1 VSAGVA
7 VRCRHESAANW
18 TRRCDCA
25 LYAAKQA
32 GRNSVQAAVACAIAS
47 PFEQEITMTAD
58 RTADA
63 PHASRSKKRVR
74 QLLRAGGVAILAL
87 AASACDQDDMTTT
100 ATPTAPSTATSTT
113 TTPTLSPGTQAMYA
127 QFGNGVT
134 VAFEGGAV
142 VINTTSTPDHNSP
155 YWGVGHPR
163 YEAPHAG
170 MAPNPHRIV
179 AQRVTFR
186 IPASPAMAA
195 PSDTPLG
202 PIGVSVN
209 GVVFF
214 NQYAAMRQPLT
225 FEIVSFDRFNGHPN
239 PSNQYH
245 YHFEPL
251 SLTES
256 SRGRLI
262 GVLLDGFPVYGPIE
276 SDGRTPIDLDSCNGH
291 TAATP
296 EFAAGVYHYHTTTAV
311 PYISGCFRGTP
322 GTVQ

>member
-1 VSAGVA
+1 ME
-7 VRCRHESAANW
+7 RHRADPVLQSV
-18 TRRCDCA
+18 DGD
-25 LYAAKQA
+25 A
-32 GRNSVQAAVACAIAS
+32 GRNAVQPAVACAIPS
-47 PFEQEITMTAD
+47 PFEQEKITMTAE
-58 RTADA
+58 RHT
-63 PHASRSKKRVR
+63 PRASRSKKRVR
-74 QLLRAGGVAILAL
+74 QLLRAGGVAMLAL
-87 AASACDQDDMTTT
+87 AASACDQEDVTTVS
-100 ATPTAPSTATSTT
+100 PTAPSATTTT
-113 TTPTLSPGTQAMYA
+113 TTPTPATSAGTQAMYS
-127 QFGNGVT
+127 QFGNGIT

-142 VINTTSTPDHNSP
+142 VINTVSTPDHNSP
-155 YWGVGHPR
+155 YWGVGHAR

-179 AQRVTFR
+179 AQRLTFR
-186 IPASPAMAA
+186 IPTSPAAAA

-225 FEIVSFDRFNGHPN
+225 FEIVSFDRFNGHPS

-256 SRGRLI
+256 SRSRLI
-262 GVLLDGFPVYGPIE
+262 GVLLDGFPVYGPADN
-276 SDGRTPIDLDSCNGH
+276 DGRMPADLDACNGH

-296 EFAAGVYHYHTTTAV
+296 EFTAGIYHYHTTTAV